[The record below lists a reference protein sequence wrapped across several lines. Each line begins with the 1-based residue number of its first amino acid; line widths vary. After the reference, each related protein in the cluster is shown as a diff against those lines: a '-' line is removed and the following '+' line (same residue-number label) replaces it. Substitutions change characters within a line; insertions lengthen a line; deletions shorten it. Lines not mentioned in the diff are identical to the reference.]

1 MTLDVALFRLLNIRL
16 GWDGLA
22 PFMKVMSTLEYFI
35 PVLVALVAW
44 MIFRDGWRGR
54 TTVLALL
61 LLIPAADQ
69 LSSHVLKPWVGR
81 VRPCRP
87 EAGIEGVRTHGVGC
101 SSRGSFPSSH
111 AANIGA
117 AAFLLGWR
125 YRRAWFV
132 AALLAFLVGYSR
144 VYLGVHYPFDV
155 VGGWTL
161 GAGLGLGAVGMA
173 EWGDRWWVRRS
184 QGTRGQR

>member
-1 MTLDVALFRLLNIRL
+1 MTLDVALFRLVNIRL

-22 PFMKVMSTLEYFI
+22 PFMKLMSTLEYFI

-44 MIFRDGWRGR
+44 MILRDGRRGR
-54 TTVLALL
+54 TTVFALL
-61 LLIPAADQ
+61 LLIPATDQ

-81 VRPCRP
+81 VRPCRA
-87 EAGIEGVRTHGVGC
+87 EAGIEGVKTHGVGC

-132 AALLAFLVGYSR
+132 AALVAFLVGYSR

-155 VGGWTL
+155 MGGWGV
-161 GAGLGLGAVGMA
+161 GAGLGLGAVVAAG
-173 EWGDRWWVRRS
+173 WGDRWWGRRFPVT
-184 QGTRGQR
+184 GGGR